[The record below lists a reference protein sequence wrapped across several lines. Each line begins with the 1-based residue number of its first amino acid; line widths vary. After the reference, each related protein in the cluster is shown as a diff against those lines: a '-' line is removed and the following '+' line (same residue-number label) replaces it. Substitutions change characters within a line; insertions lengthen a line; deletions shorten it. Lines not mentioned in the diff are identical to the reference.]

1 MPDTRLAA
9 DPAPGAP
16 GTVGPGPAAAET
28 DHAGH
33 VRARLAARFQR
44 VRARTAALAS
54 RLSPEDQMVRC
65 HDDAAP
71 AKWHLAHATWVF
83 ETLVCGRFLPAY
95 RPFDARFGLLF
106 AGGML
111 SSGPCVEAE
120 LRNVLSR
127 PSAEEVRLYRE
138 HVNAAVLRALDR
150 ADDRA
155 LAELAPLLAF
165 AVDHEQHHQER
176 LLTDVKHAFWCN
188 PLLPAYQDGGT
199 GAGGPAGAAP
209 PPPLGWADVPDG
221 PVDVGSSDAGIGRDD
236 EAPRHRVLVEACRIA
251 SRPVSRAEFLEFVE
265 DGGYRDPGPWT
276 ADGWEARRAGGWRA
290 PLYWLDR
297 GGGWQV
303 FTLGGLRPLDPAEP
317 VCHVSWYEADA
328 FARWAG
334 RRLPDEA
341 EWEAVA
347 SRRQPTGNL
356 LESDLLHPR
365 PAGAAAGADPSAL
378 YGDVWEWTR
387 SPYLPYPGHRPPA
400 GPAGAP
406 RSRFMANRMVL
417 RGGSCLTPPE
427 AIRATGRHGLKPE
440 VRWRMTGVRLA
451 ADAR

>member
-9 DPAPGAP
+9 P
-16 GTVGPGPAAAET
+16 PGPE
-28 DHAGH
+28 DGGDGHAPADVG
-33 VRARLAARFQR
+33 RRRLAERFQR
-44 VRARTAALAS
+44 TRARTAALAS
-54 RLSPEDQMVRC
+54 RLSPEDQMVC
-65 HDDAAP
+65 SHDDAAP
-71 AKWHLAHATWVF
+71 AKWHLAHSTWVF
-83 ETLVCGRFLPAY
+83 EALVCGRFLPAY
-95 RPFDARFGLLF
+95 RPFDPLSGLLF

-111 SSGPCVEAE
+111 ASGPCVGSD
-120 LRNVLSR
+120 RRPVLSR
-127 PSAEEVRLYRE
+127 PSAEEVRHYRE
-138 HVNAAVLRALDR
+138 HVNAAVLRALDQ
-150 ADDRA
+150 AGDGA

-165 AVDHEQHHQER
+165 AVDHEQRHQER
-176 LLTDVKHAFWCN
+176 LLTDVKHAFWCS
-188 PLLPAYQDGGT
+188 PLLPAYQDG
-199 GAGGPAGAAP
+199 AAP
-209 PPPLGWADVPDG
+209 PAAGAGRPAPLGWTDVPDG
-221 PVDVGSSDAGIGRDD
+221 PADIGRSDAGVGRDD
-236 EAPRHRVLVEACRIA
+236 EAPRHRVLLEACRIA
-251 SRPVSRAEFLEFVE
+251 GRPVSCAEFLEFVE

-276 ADGWEARRAGGWRA
+276 ADGWEACRAGGWRA
-290 PLYWLDR
+290 PLYWLER
-297 GGGWQV
+297 GGGWHV

-334 RRLPDEA
+334 ARLPDEA

-347 SRRQPTGNL
+347 ARRQPTGNL

-365 PAGAAAGADPSAL
+365 PSGAGGADPAAL

-427 AIRATGRHGLKPE
+427 AIRATGRHGLRPE